1 MFSLIQDNTT
11 SSHEEVQQS
20 VRQEY
25 THRASQS
32 WHIAEYLYTPEEL
45 ALLPPKATQIALGL
59 DNPVREAH
67 LQPGETVL
75 DLGCGGG
82 IDTLLAAQYV
92 GPRGYATG
100 LDMTPAM
107 VETARIN
114 AAMLG
119 LENTHFVEGTI
130 EALPFPDESVDV
142 VLSNGVFNL
151 APNKDIV
158 FEEARRVLRPHGRLV
173 VADML
178 LRGDLPAS
186 IRDDPKLWSG

>member
-1 MFSLIQDNTT
+1 
-11 SSHEEVQQS
+11 

-25 THRASQS
+25 TWRASQS
-32 WHIAEYLYTPEEL
+32 WHIAEYLYTPEEIALIPQTAIQL
-45 ALLPPKATQIALGL
+45 ALRL

-92 GPRGYATG
+92 GTQGHATG

-114 AAMLG
+114 AATLG
-119 LENTHFVEGTI
+119 LKNIHFVEGTI
-130 EALPFPDESVDV
+130 EALPFPNESVDV

-151 APNKDIV
+151 APDKDRV
-158 FEEARRVLRPHGRLV
+158 FAEVRRVLRPHGRLI

-186 IRDDPKLWSG
+186 IRDDPTLWSG

>member
-1 MFSLIQDNTT
+1 MQDNDMT
-11 SSHEEVQQS
+11 SSHEEVQDS

-25 THRASQS
+25 TRCASQS

-45 ALLPPKATQIALGL
+45 ALLPQKAIQIALGL
-59 DNPVREAH
+59 GNPVREAH
-67 LQPGETVL
+67 VQPGETVL

-82 IDTLLAAQYV
+82 IDTLLSAQYV
-92 GPRGYATG
+92 GPQGSATG

-107 VETARIN
+107 VETARLN
-114 AAMLG
+114 AATLG
-119 LENTHFVEGTI
+119 LKNAHFVEGTI

-158 FEEARRVLRPHGRLV
+158 FAEARRVLRPHGRLV

>member
-1 MFSLIQDNTT
+1 MMLDDNTT
-11 SSHEEVQQS
+11 FSNEEMQHN

-25 THRASQS
+25 TRRASQS
-32 WHIAEYLYTPEEL
+32 WHIAGYLYTPEEL
-45 ALLPPKATQIALGL
+45 ALVPQKAIQLALGL
-59 DNPVREAH
+59 DNPVRAAH

-82 IDTLLAAQYV
+82 IDTLLAAHYV
-92 GPRGYATG
+92 GPQGHATG

-114 AAMLG
+114 AATLG
-119 LENTHFVEGTI
+119 LKNTSFIEGTI
-130 EALPFPDESVDV
+130 EALPFPNESIDV

-151 APNKDIV
+151 APDKDRV
-158 FEEARRVLRPHGRLV
+158 FAEVRRVLRPHGRLI

-186 IRDDPKLWSG
+186 IRDDPTLWSG